1 MSSLTL
7 SPSRGTDNY
16 NADGSTSN
24 IESQTYR
31 GSSSNPDSSQ
41 ARLNAGGIPFGAQNQ
56 FDQQAG
62 QTLRTTSSTSSGG
75 IAPEDDWRIRISL
88 QPSLAK
94 YYYYNQDNILLSPL
108 RATNGVIFP
117 YTPQIQVTHQARYNP
132 QLLTHS
138 NYASYFYEGSEVQQI
153 SIQGDF
159 TVQNVAEGQYLM
171 AVIHFFRSV
180 TKMFYGKDLYAGA
193 PPPIVFLNGYGNLYF
208 PNISSV
214 VTTFSH
220 TMPSETDYIEI
231 PIDQSLNNYAG
242 NSINL
247 RRINSVR
254 LPTASSL
261 SITLQPIY
269 SRTNIANNF
278 SVQTFARGQLNNKTS
293 TGAITGGFI

>member
-1 MSSLTL
+1 MSNTSL
-7 SPSRGTDNY
+7 SQSKGTDNY
-16 NADGSTSN
+16 LAEGSTSTV
-24 IESQTYR
+24 ESQTYR
-31 GSSSNPDSSQ
+31 GSSNNSDLSQ
-41 ARLNAGGIPFGAQNQ
+41 ARLNAGGIPNGPNNQ
-56 FDQQAG
+56 YDSQAG
-62 QTLRTTSSTSSGG
+62 QTLRTTTSTSSGG

-94 YYYYNQDNILLSPL
+94 YFYYNQDNILLSPL
-108 RATNGVIFP
+108 RSTNGVIFP

-159 TVQNVAEGQYLM
+159 TVQNVADGQYLM

-193 PPPIVFLNGYGNLYF
+193 PPPLVFLNGYGSLYF
-208 PNISSV
+208 PNVSSV
-214 VTTFSH
+214 VTNFTH
-220 TMPSETDYIEI
+220 TMPSDADYIEV
-231 PIDQSLNNYAG
+231 PLDQSLNNYAG
-242 NSINL
+242 NSVNL

-254 LPTASSL
+254 LPTASTISV
-261 SITLQPIY
+261 SLQPIY